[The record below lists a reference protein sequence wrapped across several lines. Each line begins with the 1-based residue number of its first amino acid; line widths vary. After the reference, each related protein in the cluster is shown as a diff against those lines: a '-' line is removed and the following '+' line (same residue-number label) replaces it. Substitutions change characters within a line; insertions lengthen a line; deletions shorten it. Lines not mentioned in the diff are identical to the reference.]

1 MPVRRGSVVP
11 VLFDG
16 SWIALVD
23 MRLSTGAMRGAAGFG
38 TRFSQDQKDAEI
50 IRRNTYLAS
59 VYPGS

>member
-1 MPVRRGSVVP
+1 MP